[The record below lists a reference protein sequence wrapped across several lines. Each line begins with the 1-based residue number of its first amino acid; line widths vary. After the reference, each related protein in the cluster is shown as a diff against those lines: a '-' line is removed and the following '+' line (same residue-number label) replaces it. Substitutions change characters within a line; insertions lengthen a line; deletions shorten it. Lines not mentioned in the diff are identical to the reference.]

1 MNENGIELEIKPAV
15 VLASASPR
23 RRELLEGAGVEF
35 ACLVTDVDESAD
47 ETLTPEKQAV
57 EIASRKAHSALE
69 ALGGEAVRPIVACD
83 TMVVAPDGRIFGK
96 PRDAAEA
103 QFMIETL
110 ADATHHVV
118 GGVSILCDGKETRFS
133 ESTAV
138 TFKKLSPE
146 EIDTYIASGEPF
158 DKAGGYGIQG
168 AAGAFVERVE
178 GDYENVVGLPLARV
192 LEELR
197 ALGPRPMDKPSLRRI
212 MKAVRKHIPTER
224 RAAASRRVCELIME
238 TDEFARA
245 RTIAPFRA
253 FGSEICFDWL
263 AQNLPAGKRLVAPCS
278 LPDHRMEFIVIE
290 PSELLPG
297 GSELEFLANPGL
309 ITKLPESREI
319 VDESQ
324 IDLMFVPGLAF
335 DADGYRMGYGGG
347 YYDTYLARPAFAAT
361 PLGTFFAEQRFYGSI
376 PHEPHDQPLPLII
389 TQAM

>member
-1 MNENGIELEIKPAV
+1 MTGNTQEACKTAV

-23 RRELLEGAGVEF
+23 RRELLEGADVEF

-47 ETLTPEKQAV
+47 ESLAPEEQAV
-57 EIASRKAHSALE
+57 EIASRKARAALD

-83 TMVVAPDGRIFGK
+83 TTVVAPDGRIFGK
-96 PRDAAEA
+96 PHDAAEA
-103 QFMIETL
+103 RFMIETL
-110 ADATHHVV
+110 SGATHHVV
-118 GGVSILCDGKETRFS
+118 GGVSILADGAESRFA

-138 TFKKLSPE
+138 TFKELTPE
-146 EIDTYIASGEPF
+146 TIDAYIASGEPF

-192 LEELR
+192 LETLR
-197 ALGPRPMDKPSLRRI
+197 SLGPSPMDKPALRAI
-212 MKAVRKHIPTER
+212 MKAVRKHIPVQH
-224 RAAASRRVCELIME
+224 RADASRRVCELIME
-238 TDEFARA
+238 TDVFDRA

-263 AQNLPAGKRLVAPCS
+263 AENLPAGKRLVAPCS
-278 LPDHRMEFIVIE
+278 LPDHRMEFIAIE
-290 PSELLPG
+290 PGELLPG
-297 GSELEFLANPGL
+297 GSELDFLANPGL
-309 ITKLPESREI
+309 ITELPEGREI
-319 VDESQ
+319 VSEAD

-347 YYDTYLARPAFAAT
+347 YYDTYLARPAFSAT

-376 PHEPHDQPLPLII
+376 PHEPHDRPLPRVI
-389 TQAM
+389 TQAD